1 MSKYTTLVFK
11 SDTKE
16 SLQFIRE
23 LSQNDYCR
31 AWSLDHEILRLELI
45 EKALDEGDIEKAKGY
60 IGDVDI
66 TKHIAQLEEK
76 GDE

>member
-1 MSKYTTLVFK
+1 MNKYTTLVFK

-31 AWSLDHEILRLELI
+31 AWSMDHEILRLELI
-45 EKALDEGDIEKAKGY
+45 ESALDDNDIEKAKGY

-66 TKHIAQLEEK
+66 ARHIAQLEEK
-76 GDE
+76 GE